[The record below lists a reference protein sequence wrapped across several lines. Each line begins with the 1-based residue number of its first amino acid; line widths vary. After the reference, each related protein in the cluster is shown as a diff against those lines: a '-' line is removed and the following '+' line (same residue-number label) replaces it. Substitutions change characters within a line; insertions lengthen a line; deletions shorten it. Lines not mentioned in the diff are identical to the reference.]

1 MRHWWQK
8 FEEFLTWWFQQ
19 YGKSTKKIMINTS
32 SVMGNKRFAYLIVF
46 TFIACSAVLIAVQIN
61 SAKNTDALIQNNN
74 ILLKELRSSNHLR
87 EIDRDILGVE
97 SRIRASIATND
108 TTHLNGVDQKID
120 EIENFLDSLSKS
132 NADAAEE
139 KMIHRLSV
147 LAMDKKIVKEKLLHR
162 YKTLGN
168 MDDQTSIANP
178 RARRISNEITDI
190 TAKIYKSRRLQM
202 VDLSKENEEMGR
214 KAKIYDF
221 SLLALLV
228 LSGAVVGYHII
239 RQFKRQHLL
248 IKELDI
254 SERKASIAAQTKEN
268 FLANMSHEIRTP
280 LSGIL
285 GFTNLLQKR
294 PLDATSAEFVSS
306 IQRSGENLMAIINDI
321 LDLSKIEAGMMRI
334 TPGTF
339 SINGLINSV
348 ETLFLERAKEKG
360 LTITSKVDASIPDTL
375 TGDATRLTQILVN
388 LIGNAIKFTHQGKID
403 IEIFKKSQTEKHIV
417 LGFKISDTGIGIDKE
432 KLNEVFERF
441 NQGEDSITRNFGGTG
456 LGLAIVKNLI
466 LLQNGNIEVISEQ
479 GKGTTFVFEIP
490 YGISEEQLKTVNPVN
505 PDYFKDKSNTALR
518 VLVVDDNAINQ
529 SLMKHLLSQWNIDFD
544 IVSNGLEAVEQLIN
558 ETYDLVLM
566 DIQMPKMDGYA
577 ATQQIREVL
586 KLEIPIIAMTAH
598 ALAGEREKCLSSGM
612 NEYISKPI
620 KEEELFKLI
629 SNFGLKDSETNDV
642 KNLQNERKFE
652 FIDLSYMQSVSGG
665 DTSFEQTVT
674 QQFIDNIPSH
684 LEQLNSA
691 YQEHDFTTVKL
702 RAHDL
707 KSSISIMGLLT
718 LLHEKLNVLEMATE
732 QNSTAEQALKNVT
745 ETINNAREEAK
756 IFSQS
761 LHQLK
766 K

>member
-1 MRHWWQK
+1 
-8 FEEFLTWWFQQ
+8 
-19 YGKSTKKIMINTS
+19 
-32 SVMGNKRFAYLIVF
+32 
-46 TFIACSAVLIAVQIN
+46 
-61 SAKNTDALIQNNN
+61 
-74 ILLKELRSSNHLR
+74 
-87 EIDRDILGVE
+87 
-97 SRIRASIATND
+97 
-108 TTHLNGVDQKID
+108 
-120 EIENFLDSLSKS
+120 
-132 NADAAEE
+132 
-139 KMIHRLSV
+139 
-147 LAMDKKIVKEKLLHR
+147 MDKKIVKEKLLHR
-162 YKTLGN
+162 YHSIGD

-178 RARRISNEITDI
+178 GARKISNEITDI

-202 VDLSKENEEMGR
+202 ADLSRKNAEMGK
-214 KAKIYDF
+214 KAKMYDI

-228 LSGAVVGYHII
+228 LSGSIIGYHII
-239 RQFKRQHLL
+239 RQFRRQHLL
-248 IKELDI
+248 IKELDV
-254 SERKASIAAQTKEN
+254 SEKKASVAAQTKEN

-294 PLDATSAEFVSS
+294 PLDETSKEFVSS

-360 LTITSKVDASIPDTL
+360 LTISSKVDASIPDTL

-403 IEIFKKSQTEKHIV
+403 IEIFKKSQTEKNIV

-518 VLVVDDNAINQ
+518 ILVVDDNAINQ

-629 SNFGLKDSETNDV
+629 SNFGLKDSETNDA
-642 KNLQNERKFE
+642 KKLQNERKFE
-652 FIDLSYMQSVSGG
+652 FIHLSYMQSVSGG

-691 YQEHDFTTVKL
+691 YHKKDFTTVKL

-707 KSSISIMGLLT
+707 KSSISIMGLLP
-718 LLHEKLNVLEMATE
+718 LLQEKLNVLEMATE
-732 QNSTAEQALKNVT
+732 QNVTAEQALKTVT
-745 ETINNAREEAK
+745 ETINNALEEAK

-766 K
+766 N

>member
-1 MRHWWQK
+1 
-8 FEEFLTWWFQQ
+8 
-19 YGKSTKKIMINTS
+19 MINTS
-32 SVMGNKRFAYLIVF
+32 SVMGNKRFAYLIVL
-46 TFIACSAVLIAVQIN
+46 TFIANCILLIAVQIN
-61 SAKNTDALIQNNN
+61 SARNTKELIKNNN
-74 ILLKELRSSNHLR
+74 ILLHELSSSNHLR

-120 EIENFLDSLSKS
+120 EVENFLDSLSKD
-132 NADAAEE
+132 NADAEE
-139 KMIHRLSV
+139 DKLIKRLGK

-162 YKTLGN
+162 YHSIGD

-178 RARRISNEITDI
+178 RARKISNEITEI

-202 VDLSKENEEMGR
+202 ADLSRKNAEMGN
-214 KAKIYDF
+214 KAKMYDM

-228 LSGAVVGYHII
+228 LSGSIIGYHII
-239 RQFKRQHLL
+239 RQFRRQHLL
-248 IKELDI
+248 IKELDV
-254 SERKASIAAQTKEN
+254 SEKKASVAAQTKEN

-294 PLDATSAEFVSS
+294 PLDETSKEFVSS

-360 LTITSKVDASIPDTL
+360 LTISSKVDSSVPDTL
-375 TGDATRLTQILVN
+375 IGDATRLTQILVN

-403 IEIFKKSQTEKHIV
+403 IEIFKQSQTEKNIT

-432 KLNEVFERF
+432 KLGEVFERF

-456 LGLAIVKNLI
+456 LGLSIVKNLI
-466 LLQNGNIEVISEQ
+466 VLQNGNIEVKSEQ
-479 GKGTTFVFEIP
+479 GKGTSFIFSIP
-490 YGISEEQLKTVNPVN
+490 YEISEEQLNTISTVSS
-505 PDYFKDKSNTALR
+505 DYYKDKTNVPLR

-529 SLMKHLLSQWNIDFD
+529 SLMKHLLLQWNIDFD
-544 IVSNGLEAVEQLIN
+544 IVSNGLEAVEQLIKQ
-558 ETYDLVLM
+558 TYDLVLM

-586 KLEIPIIAMTAH
+586 KLDIPIIAMTAH
-598 ALAGEREKCLSSGM
+598 ALAGEREKCLSRGM

-629 SNFGLKDSETNDV
+629 STFGLQENPEKGLNSDKAKADF
-642 KNLQNERKFE
+642 QY
-652 FIDLSYMQSVSGG
+652 IDLTYMQSISGG
-665 DTSFEQTVT
+665 DTSFEKTVT
-674 QQFIDNIPSH
+674 QQFLDNIPPH
-684 LEQLNSA
+684 LAELESGYENQ
-691 YQEHDFTTVKL
+691 DFTTVKL

-707 KSSISIMGLLT
+707 KSSVAIMGLLP
-718 LLHEKLNVLEMATE
+718 LLEEKLNVLETTTE
-732 QNSTAEQALKNVT
+732 QNPTSEKNLEVIK
-745 ETINNAREEAK
+745 TIIK
-756 IFSQS
+756 QS
-761 LHQLK
+761 LSEAEIFLK
-766 K
+766 SL